1 MSIRRLMFGDPDAS
15 VESQHLDDRRRCN
28 QMKVRSKKMAGI
40 PRVTEGL
47 QMANQTTRKCAHI
60 PCLCDVRNGEEYC
73 GDACRDAGGEDIE
86 IACQCDHV
94 SCPLTARWL
103 APGSAAR
110 MAES

>member
-1 MSIRRLMFGDPDAS
+1 VSIARLTFGNLHAS
-15 VESQHLDDRRRCN
+15 VKSHSLAIVKGAIG
-28 QMKVRSKKMAGI
+28 KVRSKKMAKTQ
-40 PRVTEGL
+40 RNMKGL